1 METSTVTDPVERL
14 RRLTRTAA
22 DPRVRR
28 RAHAVLLVAEGRP
41 VLEVARLFG
50 TAPHRVRAW
59 RGRFGARGEA
69 GLADEPRRGRPP
81 KLDAAALAFLRE
93 ALEADP
99 QAYGLPVTIWSIR
112 DLRELLA
119 RHLGVEV
126 CVHTVWRAVHG
137 LGYRYRRPRH
147 DLRHRQ
153 DREAVT
159 SARQV
164 LEWLQ
169 GKAPP
174 APPHPTACTWSTWTS
189 ARSTAIPGWRRSG
202 GGEAGR

>member
-1 METSTVTDPVERL
+1 MERSTATDPVEIL
-14 RRLTRTAA
+14 RRRARTAP
-22 DPRVRR
+22 DPRARR

-41 VLEVARLFG
+41 VLEVARLFE
-50 TAPHRVRAW
+50 TAPHRVRTW
-59 RGRFGARGEA
+59 RARFRTRGEA
-69 GLADEPRRGRPP
+69 GLADEPRTGRPP
-81 KLDAAALAFLRE
+81 ERDAAALAFLRE

-112 DLRELLA
+112 DLREVL
-119 RHLGVEV
+119 RRRLGIEV
-126 CVHTVWRAVHG
+126 CAHTVWRAVRG
-137 LGYRYRRPRH
+137 LDYRYRRPRH

-153 DREAVT
+153 DREAVA

-169 GKAPP
+169 GKVSP
-174 APPHPTACTWSTWTS
+174 APPHPTALTSSTWTS

-202 GGEAGR
+202 AGEAGQ

>member
-1 METSTVTDPVERL
+1 MDASKVTDPVEVL
-14 RRLTRTAA
+14 RRLTRTAPDA
-22 DPRVRR
+22 RVRR

-41 VLEVARLFG
+41 VLEVARLFK

-59 RGRFGARGEA
+59 RSRFREHGEG
-69 GLADEPRRGRPP
+69 GLTDEPRRGRPP

-99 QAYGLPVTIWSIR
+99 RAYGLPVTVWSIR

-119 RHLGVEV
+119 RRLGVEA
-126 CVHTVWRAVHG
+126 CVHTVWRTVQR

-153 DREAVT
+153 DREAVA
-159 SARQV
+159 SARHV
-164 LEWLQ
+164 LGWLQ
-169 GKAPP
+169 GKALPTP
-174 APPHPTACTWSTWTS
+174 THPTACASSIWTS
-189 ARSTAIPGWRRSG
+189 ARSTATHGWRRSG
-202 GGEAGR
+202 GAGAGR

>member
-1 METSTVTDPVERL
+1 METSTVTDPVESL
-14 RRLTRTAA
+14 RRLTRTAP

-28 RAHAVLLVAEGRP
+28 RAHAMLLVAEGKP
-41 VLEVARLFG
+41 VLEVARLFE

-59 RGRFGARGEA
+59 RARFRAHGEA
-69 GLADEPRRGRPP
+69 GLADEPRTGRPP

-93 ALEADP
+93 ALESDP
-99 QAYGLPVTIWSIR
+99 RAYGLPVTVWSIR
-112 DLRELLA
+112 DLRELLV
-119 RHLGVEV
+119 RRLGVEV

-153 DREAVT
+153 DREAVA

-169 GKAPP
+169 GKAPS
-174 APPHPTACTWSTWTS
+174 APPHPTTFASSTSTS
-189 ARSTAIPGWRRSG
+189 VRSTGTPGWRRSG
-202 GGEAGR
+202 GDGAGR